1 MGMRA
6 CVSGVKLHLYSFT
19 ANHSIPAPLRTV
31 NQAKNP
37 EICWCGNSISLFI
50 VFNFLHFAKFRNF
63 AGPRLGISLIEFH
76 LAYLG

>member
-31 NQAKNP
+31 NQAK
-37 EICWCGNSISLFI
+37 IR
-50 VFNFLHFAKFRNF
+50 KF
-63 AGPRLGISLIEFH
+63 AGVVIQFH
-76 LAYLG
+76 FLLYLTFYILQNSETLLVRDWVFH